1 MAEAFCRV
9 VDTANEWVGRV
20 VSLVFIPLTLLV
32 MIEVVSRYFFNRPT
46 TWSWDVNIQLSA
58 VLIVMGGGYTLLYKG
73 HVIVDIIVGRFPPRA
88 RAIVDMVTSLL
99 FFLGIGVLLWLA
111 IGEAK
116 ISIATGERFTSLLEP
131 PLGPIRT
138 AVAIGVFL
146 LLIQGIAKFIRDFLI
161 ATKARRESTS

>member
-1 MAEAFCRV
+1 
-9 VDTANEWVGRV
+9 
-20 VSLVFIPLTLLV
+20 
-32 MIEVVSRYFFNRPT
+32 
-46 TWSWDVNIQLSA
+46 
-58 VLIVMGGGYTLLYKG
+58 
-73 HVIVDIIVGRFPPRA
+73 
-88 RAIVDMVTSLL
+88 MVTSLL